1 MNKNYSYQT
10 TIYKSFLSQM
20 YVFIIFDFHNE
31 LEFKESDVSPCQTEV
46 KQESLSSLYPVRRVI
61 LENLINHK
69 T

>member
-1 MNKNYSYQT
+1 
-10 TIYKSFLSQM
+10 M
-20 YVFIIFDFHNE
+20 YVFTIFDFHNE
-31 LEFKESDVSPCQTEV
+31 LEFQESDVSPCQTEV

>member
-1 MNKNYSYQT
+1 MNKNYSYQI

-20 YVFIIFDFHNE
+20 YVYIIFDFHNE
-31 LEFKESDVSPCQTEV
+31 LAFQESDVSPCQTEV
-46 KQESLSSLYPVRRVI
+46 KQESLLNLYPVRRVI